1 MPLRKRDDSVMRR
14 MFETRSQ
21 AWREVGLARELTRRA
36 ARRAQRGAVLFVLLI
51 AGVLVVY
58 SYRADLFGK
67 HADEPVRIATVIVL
81 LALGWAAARD
91 VGRALAPALFRRLDP
106 GTAGTVGFLI
116 RLGAILLVLLVAL
129 RIAGLDLRALAVGG
143 AFTAVVVGLAAQQTL
158 GNLIAGM
165 VLLSARPFRVGERI
179 ALQGSGIS
187 VNGVVS
193 SLGLLYTVL
202 ADGDD
207 RIMIPNSIVLGQ
219 AVTPMREPDAVDLRA
234 RLSPDL
240 RPSDVQ
246 TLLERNVTVP
256 TRGHPNIVLEEFD
269 GEELVV
275 RISATPQ
282 DPIEGPK
289 LADEILMAVST
300 LTDGAGNGSRSPAAR
315 RPEPAEPPPTQS

>member
-14 MFETRSQ
+14 MFETRSH

-36 ARRAQRGAVLFVLLI
+36 VRRAQRGAVFFILAF
-51 AGVLVVY
+51 AGVLVAY
-58 SYRADLFGK
+58 SYRDDLFGRQL
-67 HADEPVRIATVIVL
+67 DEPVRVATVIAL
-81 LALGWAAARD
+81 LALGWAASRD
-91 VGRALAPALFRRLDP
+91 VGRALAPVLFRRLDP

-116 RLGAILLVLLVAL
+116 RLAAILLVLLVAL
-129 RIAGLDLRALAVGG
+129 RIAGLEPRTLAVGG

-179 ALQGSGIS
+179 SLQGGGIT
-187 VNGVVS
+187 VTGVVS

-207 RIMIPNSIVLGQ
+207 RIMVPNSVVLGQ

-234 RLSPDL
+234 RLSPEV

-282 DPIEGPK
+282 DPAEGPK
-289 LADEILMAVST
+289 LADEILMAVS
-300 LTDGAGNGSRSPAAR
+300 LFTDGPSEGARAAATAI
-315 RPEPAEPPPTQS
+315 AEQRAYT